1 MASVNVNRNLSDQ
14 FYRYKMPKL
23 IAKVEGKGNGI
34 KTVIVNMVEIAKALN
49 RPPMY
54 PTKYFGCIL
63 GAQVNCDVKNERYIV
78 NGSHESG
85 KLQDLLDGF
94 IKKYVLCA
102 SCENPETVLTVNKK
116 KETIS
121 SSCKACGY
129 SCNISMKD
137 KLSTYILKCPPDMS
151 MAPGASVSKK
161 VKKKDKKAENGRGS
175 PNDSDELNDHG
186 FEQNEEEDDGDW
198 CEPSAQL
205 DDTGSALQKLTLNAD
220 LEKSV
225 DERME
230 LFFEFTKKR
239 LEGDV
244 VDASVQKEIVDE
256 SERLDVKDKAVLVLC
271 ELLFKDP
278 LKIPNIIKANRIF
291 FLRFT
296 NENPKAQKYLI
307 RGFEMTIKV
316 YQAALLPRVAIILK
330 TFYELDILDE
340 KVILEWASKK
350 KSAAKQLAAQIHEK
364 AQPFIKWLKEAE
376 SESDSESEEED
387 EVEVVYD
394 ERSRPDKIMEVKEDP
409 IASPKMVM
417 ATAAVKVGGGDD
429 DIDIDAI

>member
-1 MASVNVNRNLSDQ
+1 
-14 FYRYKMPKL
+14 
-23 IAKVEGKGNGI
+23 
-34 KTVIVNMVEIAKALN
+34 
-49 RPPMY
+49 MY
-54 PTKYFGCIL
+54 FFATDPTKYFGCIL

-230 LFFEFTKKR
+230 LFFEFTKVMFNLYHNNHRQFIVIFNHLQKR

-291 FLRFT
+291 FLRVCT
-296 NENPKAQKYLI
+296 N
-307 RGFEMTIKV
+307 
-316 YQAALLPRVAIILK
+316 II
-330 TFYELDILDE
+330 IISH
-340 KVILEWASKK
+340 VI
-350 KSAAKQLAAQIHEK
+350 
-364 AQPFIKWLKEAE
+364 
-376 SESDSESEEED
+376 
-387 EVEVVYD
+387 
-394 ERSRPDKIMEVKEDP
+394 
-409 IASPKMVM
+409 
-417 ATAAVKVGGGDD
+417 
-429 DIDIDAI
+429 